1 MVYSSKIKK
10 GEILIYILIWILVLL
25 MPVFIFRSSEGN
37 DWNKI
42 SREWIQI
49 LPFFLVFLIHNFLL
63 FPTFF
68 VSKKNL
74 IYFST
79 TSILILGVSLLMMV
93 IGKDLHPVQH
103 VLPMKG
109 QPPGIPGF
117 EIQRAV
123 RPKPWQMLL
132 FENVLFSVLVVGFN
146 AAIKLTIKWQ
156 EEEQKYKDLE
166 KEKLQTE
173 LAFLKNQVSPHFF
186 MNTLNNI
193 HALIDINSED
203 AKKSIIKLSKL
214 MRYLLYDS
222 EQGKTTLGK
231 EIEFIKSYVEL
242 MKMRFTSDV
251 KIKLSFPEII
261 PEAEIPPMLFISM
274 VENAFKHGIS
284 YQTESFV
291 GIFMRIHKEHLFFR
305 IENSR
310 HQNNSSEQVKGG
322 LGLAN
327 LKKRLELLYSS
338 DFELN
343 SSENENTFE
352 INVKI
357 PIHGN

>member
-1 MVYSSKIKK
+1 MNHSSKIKK
-10 GEILIYILIWILVLL
+10 GEILIYVLIWILVLL
-25 MPVFIFRSSEGN
+25 MPVFIFRNSEGY
-37 DWNKI
+37 DWTKI
-42 SREWIQI
+42 SREWIHI
-49 LPFFLVFLIHNFLL
+49 LPFLLVFLIHNFLL
-63 FPTFF
+63 FPAFF

-74 IYFST
+74 IYFSST
-79 TSILILGVSLLMMV
+79 LILILGVSLLMMAF
-93 IGKDLHPVQH
+93 GKDLNPMQQ
-103 VLPMKG
+103 VLPREG
-109 QPPGIPGF
+109 RPPLMPGF
-117 EIQRAV
+117 EPERAV

-156 EEEQKYKDLE
+156 EEEQKNKDLE

-193 HALIDINSED
+193 HALIDLNSD
-203 AKKSIIKLSKL
+203 NAKESIIKLSKL

-231 EIEFIKSYVEL
+231 EIEFIKSYVDL

-261 PEAEIPPMLFISM
+261 PETEIPPMLFISL

-284 YQTESFV
+284 YRAESFV
-291 GIFMRIHKEHLFFR
+291 GIFMRINKEHLFFR
-305 IENSR
+305 IENSVHR
-310 HQNNSSEQVKGG
+310 NNNEVLQKGG
-322 LGLAN
+322 LGLSN
-327 LKKRLELLYSS
+327 LRKRLELLYGSG
-338 DFELN
+338 FTLA
-343 SSENENTFE
+343 SSENTETFE

-357 PIHGN
+357 PIYGN